1 MHIRPLKKQK
11 LETMKK
17 KYAKEQLQE
26 VITRVN
32 NIMNNDKVVCFRKPI
47 VPSDCHTFD
56 EETANY
62 VRERLELYLKTWV
75 LPNLNEVL
83 NELYK

>member
-11 LETMKK
+11 PETMKK

-47 VPSDCHTFD
+47 AIRLTKKQQTMLGKDW
-56 EETANY
+56 NY
-62 VRERLELYLKTWV
+62 T
-75 LPNLNEVL
+75 
-83 NELYK
+83 

>member
-1 MHIRPLKKQK
+1 
-11 LETMKK
+11 MKK

-26 VITRVN
+26 AITRVN
-32 NIMNNDKVVCFRKPI
+32 NIVENRIGSFQKPI
-47 VPSDCHTFD
+47 ISGDCPTFD

-83 NELYK
+83 NELSK